1 LTRQTRLFQACTLST
16 LIVAGLAADG
26 CTRPKDAPAT
36 SGGSGSALVAT
47 IRSSPGTFNRLMA
60 QERALDLV
68 GRLTYGQLVRINRAT
83 WEVEPWLAE
92 SWTSST
98 DGLRYT
104 LKLRPD
110 VSFSDG
116 HPFTAEDVV
125 FSFAAVYDEKT
136 ASPISE
142 TLRVGGKP
150 LRADAPDPHTVVVT
164 FPSPFGPGLR
174 VLDNLWILPKH
185 LLGPALK
192 SGTLGK
198 AWGIGTPPGD
208 LVSLGPFVLS
218 AFEPGQRLV
227 FARNPRYW
235 RKDSAGRPLP
245 YIDRLTLEIVPE
257 QDAETLRLQSG
268 QSDLIATELRTADYA
283 PLKRL
288 AEQGKIT
295 LIDVGDGYD
304 ADSLWINL
312 KPGAFGRNDPRAAW
326 IQRDELRRA
335 ISMTVDR
342 DLFLNTVYLGAGA
355 PMFGPISPA
364 NKKWY
369 APDVPRTPH
378 DPAQAR
384 RLLASIGL
392 LDRNGDGMLED
403 AHDRPARFTLITQ
416 KGRSDRERA
425 VAVIRD
431 ELKKIGVDVDV
442 VMLDFLEVVK
452 RIYSGNYEAI
462 YLGAPA
468 TDVDPASNL
477 DFWMSSGGQ
486 HFWNPAQ
493 KTPAT
498 DWERRIDELMSH
510 QISTLDEADRQRT
523 FAEVQ
528 KIFAEHLPAVY
539 FAAPHV
545 FVATSSRM
553 TNVTPSRIPPQVLWS
568 ADTIRVR

>member
-1 LTRQTRLFQACTLST
+1 
-16 LIVAGLAADG
+16 
-26 CTRPKDAPAT
+26 
-36 SGGSGSALVAT
+36 
-47 IRSSPGTFNRLMA
+47 MA
-60 QERALDLV
+60 QERVVDLI

-83 WEVEPWLAE
+83 WDVEPWLAE
-92 SWTSST
+92 SWTSSA

-116 HPFTAEDVV
+116 HPFTADDVV
-125 FSFAAVYDEKT
+125 FSFAAAYDEKT

-142 TLRVGGKP
+142 TLRVGGQP
-150 LRADAPDPHTVVVT
+150 LRVEAPDAHTVVVT

-174 VLDNLWILPKH
+174 ILDNLWILPKH
-185 LLGPALK
+185 LLESTLR
-192 SGTLGK
+192 SGSLGK
-198 AWGIGTPPGD
+198 AWGLSTPLRE

-218 AFEPGQRLV
+218 SFEPGQRLV

-235 RKDSAGRPLP
+235 RKDSAGRQLP
-245 YIDRLTLEIVPE
+245 YLDQLTLEIVPE

-288 AEQGKIT
+288 ADQGKIT
-295 LIDVGDGYD
+295 LVDLGDGYD
-304 ADSLWINL
+304 ADSFWINL
-312 KPGAFGRNDPRAAW
+312 KPGAFAKDDPRGAW
-326 IQRDELRRA
+326 IQRDELRHA
-335 ISMTVDR
+335 ISTAVDR
-342 DLFLNTVYLGAGA
+342 DVFINTVYLGAAA

-369 APDVPRTPH
+369 WSDVQHPPH
-378 DPAQAR
+378 DAAR
-384 RLLASIGL
+384 ARQLLASIGL
-392 LDRNGDGMLED
+392 VDRNGDGLLAD
-403 AHDRPARFTLITQ
+403 SRNRPARFTLLTQ

-425 VAVIRD
+425 AAVIRD
-431 ELKKIGVDVDV
+431 ELRNIGLTVDV

-452 RIYSGNYEAI
+452 RIYAGNYEAI

-493 KTPAT
+493 RTPAT
-498 DWERRIDELMSH
+498 DWERRIDDLMSR
-510 QISTLDEADRQRT
+510 QVASLNEADRQRT

-545 FVATSSRM
+545 FIATSSRL
-553 TNVTPSRIPPQVLWS
+553 TNITPSRIPPQVLWS
-568 ADTIRVR
+568 ADTIQVR

>member
-1 LTRQTRLFQACTLST
+1 MTRQSRLLRVCIPAIAILAIIAAGGCAKSADSPPAAGSGGT
-16 LIVAGLAADG
+16 LI
-26 CTRPKDAPAT
+26 
-36 SGGSGSALVAT
+36 AT

-60 QERALDLV
+60 QERALDLL

-83 WEVEPWLAE
+83 WDIEPWLAE
-92 SWTSST
+92 SWTSSP

-104 LKLRPD
+104 LKLRRD
-110 VSFSDG
+110 VTFSDG
-116 HPFTAEDVV
+116 HLFTAEDVV

-136 ASPISE
+136 ASRISE

-150 LRADAPDPHTVVVT
+150 LRVEASDAQTVVVT

-174 VLDNLWILPKH
+174 ILDNLWILPKH
-185 LLGPALK
+185 LLEPALK
-192 SGTLGK
+192 SGTLAK
-198 AWGIGTPPGD
+198 AWGLATPIGD

-227 FARNPRYW
+227 FTRNPRYW
-235 RKDSAGRPLP
+235 RKDSDGRQLP
-245 YIDRLTLEIVPE
+245 YVDRLTLEIVPE

-312 KPGAFGRNDPRAAW
+312 KPDAFGRNDPRASW

-335 ISMTVDR
+335 ISMAVDR
-342 DLFLNTVYLGAGA
+342 ELFLNTVYLGAGA

-369 APDVPRTPH
+369 ASDVARTPH

-392 LDRNGDGMLED
+392 VDRNGDGMLED
-403 AHDRPARFTLITQ
+403 SHDRPVRFTLLTQ

-431 ELKKIGVDVDV
+431 ELRKIGIDVDV
-442 VMLDFLEVVK
+442 VMLEFLEVVK
-452 RIYSGNYEAI
+452 RIYSGNYEGI

-498 DWERRIDELMSH
+498 EWERRIDELMAR
-510 QISTLDEADRQRT
+510 QISTLNEADRQRT

-545 FVATSSRM
+545 FIASSSRL

>member
-1 LTRQTRLFQACTLST
+1 MAAA
-16 LIVAGLAADG
+16 VASARCA
-26 CTRPKDAPAT
+26 RRADAPANARRP
-36 SGGSGSALVAT
+36 GGSLVAT

-60 QERALDLV
+60 QERALDLI

-92 SWTSST
+92 SWTASP

-104 LKLRPD
+104 LNLRRD
-110 VSFSDG
+110 VAFSDG
-116 HPFTAEDVV
+116 HPFTADDVV
-125 FSFAAVYDEKT
+125 FSLAAVNEEKT
-136 ASPISE
+136 GSPISE
-142 TLRVGGKP
+142 TVRVGGKL
-150 LRADAPDPHTVVVT
+150 LRAEATDAHTVAIT

-174 VLDNLWILPKH
+174 ILDNLWILPKH
-185 LLGPALK
+185 LLEPALRE
-192 SGTLGK
+192 GTLGK
-198 AWGIGTPPGD
+198 AWGLATPVHD

-227 FARNPRYW
+227 FTRNPRYW
-235 RKDSAGRPLP
+235 RKDSSGRQLP
-245 YIDRLTLEIVPE
+245 YLDQLTLEIVPE

-283 PLKRL
+283 PLKQL
-288 AEQGKIT
+288 ADQGKIT
-295 LIDVGDGYD
+295 LLDVGDGYD

-312 KPGAFGRNDPRAAW
+312 KPGAFAKNDSRAAW
-326 IQRDELRRA
+326 IQRDELRQA
-335 ISMTVDR
+335 ISMAVDR
-342 DLFLNTVYLGAGA
+342 ELFVNTVYLGAAA

-364 NKKWY
+364 NKKWF
-369 APDVPRTPH
+369 AADIPHPPH
-378 DPAQAR
+378 DPARAR
-384 RLLASIGL
+384 QLLASIGL
-392 LDRNGDGMLED
+392 VDRHGNGMLDD
-403 AHDRPARFTLITQ
+403 ARGQPARFTLITQ

-425 VAVIRD
+425 ATVIRS
-431 ELKKIGVDVDV
+431 ELRNIGLTVDV

-498 DWERRIDELMSH
+498 DWERRIDELMSR
-510 QISTLDEADRQRT
+510 QIATLDESERRRIFID
-523 FAEVQ
+523 VQ
-528 KIFAEHLPAVY
+528 KIFADHLPAVY

-545 FVATSSRM
+545 FVATSSRL

-568 ADTIRVR
+568 ADTLQVR